1 MIITCRC
8 CLYTQNREA
17 FKFNEGNYFS
27 TSSYMGWALGAYRRN
42 KLDYKRIPLFG
53 CNFDYL
59 TICPKLARNMV
70 RILLVRHPPPL
81 S

>member
-1 MIITCRC
+1 
-8 CLYTQNREA
+8 
-17 FKFNEGNYFS
+17 
-27 TSSYMGWALGAYRRN
+27 MGWALGAYRRN